1 MVFRVCYAPNP
12 VSSVACH
19 FLICTMPLHDQFG
32 VVPLQH
38 YFLHFASQCPISLS
52 DFICY
57 RYYLFALLH
66 GLLYVPLS
74 IISTVY
80 KEMLGSE
87 RDASIIQDLIL
98 MSCLF
103 LLLLDIVVASN
114 SLFWSQKQQV
124 ELLLSY

>member
-1 MVFRVCYAPNP
+1 M
-12 VSSVACH
+12 
-19 FLICTMPLHDQFG
+19 
-32 VVPLQH
+32 
-38 YFLHFASQCPISLS
+38 PISLS
-52 DFICY
+52 DFICHC
-57 RYYLFALLH
+57 YYLFALLH
-66 GLLYVPLS
+66 GLLYVPMP

-87 RDASIIQDLIL
+87 RDARIIHDLIL

>member
-1 MVFRVCYAPNP
+1 MVFRVCYALNP

-19 FLICTMPLHDQFG
+19 FLICTIPLHDQFG
-32 VVPLQH
+32 VVPLQQ

-52 DFICY
+52 DFIYYC
-57 RYYLFALLH
+57 YYLFALL
-66 GLLYVPLS
+66 YVPLL

-80 KEMLGSE
+80 EEMLGSE